1 VGVVQDVAVRF
12 VLLAWLMMVA
22 HSSAPTSLFWLSAH
36 NRGK

>member
-1 VGVVQDVAVRF
+1 VGVAQDVAVRF
-12 VLLAWLMMVA
+12 VLLASLMMVA